1 MALKSTVY
9 KANLQIADMDRHH
22 YQDHAV
28 TIARHPSE
36 TDDRMMVRLL
46 AFALYADEALSFGK
60 GLSDDE
66 EPDLCAADLTGALD
80 LWIDLGQ
87 PDEKRLRKACSR
99 AKQVV
104 VFSYS
109 GSGAD
114 VWWEQIRNKLDRL
127 NNLTVFKLPAG
138 KAAELGKLA
147 QRTMQLQFTIQ
158 EQQVLLTDG
167 QQSIELDLA
176 SARCYPLGR

>member
-1 MALKSTVY
+1 MALKSTIFKVE
-9 KANLQIADMDRHH
+9 LQIADLDRNYFQTHPLT
-22 YQDHAV
+22 V
-28 TIARHPSE
+28 ARHPSE

-99 AKQVV
+99 ARQVV

-127 NNLTVFKLPAG
+127 TNLAVFKLPAG

-147 QRTMQLQFTIQ
+147 QRSMQLQFTIQ

-167 QQSIELDLA
+167 QQSVELDLA
-176 SARCYPLGR
+176 SARCYPGNQ

>member
-1 MALKSTVY
+1 MALKATIY
-9 KANLQIADMDRHH
+9 KAQLQIADMDRHH
-22 YQDHAV
+22 YEDHSV
-28 TIARHPSE
+28 TLARHPSE
-36 TDDRMMVRLL
+36 TDERMMVRLL
-46 AFALYADEALSFGK
+46 AFALYASEALSFGK

-66 EPDLCAADLTGALD
+66 EPDLCAQDLTGAVD

-99 AKQVV
+99 AKQAVV
-104 VFSYS
+104 ISYS
-109 GSGAD
+109 GNGAD

-138 KAAELGKLA
+138 KATELGKLA
-147 QRTMQLQFTIQ
+147 QRGMQLQFTIQ

-167 QQSIELDLA
+167 NSTVELDMA
-176 SARCYPLGR
+176 DAQCYPAQH